1 MWPTARRLIHAAQ
14 PNWCVTPDVRRRLR
28 ADPFQVHSMVRQ
40 LVLMGFCVIQ
50 DGVVDPMAAISW
62 DKQKREWVAPV
73 KDEAEP
79 PTVCVFMAPLVHS
92 NGTALMSYG
101 SAALPVWYHLS
112 ALTENMRRRDAFNSA
127 HTVFTSVNPSMTPGD
142 SLTPSFIAARG
153 RAVGAADPD
162 YTTSDRRH
170 ELLGDLMRRSNGLR
184 SHGDVFMAG
193 QGFPVDS
200 RAPKLHS
207 EHFVTDGKHQFIL
220 VQSCTRPAP
229 KSRAP
234 RLNSQI
240 MHTARHPH
248 PWLPAIFCS
257 CVDPQTVHTPRHWT
271 PFDSQIVHTAR
282 HH

>member
-1 MWPTARRLIHAAQ
+1 MGALPAGTYA
-14 PNWCVTPDVRRRLR
+14 CS
-28 ADPFQVHSMVRQ
+28 PFGRH
-40 LVLMGFCVIQ
+40 
-50 DGVVDPMAAISW
+50 
-62 DKQKREWVAPV
+62 
-73 KDEAEP
+73 
-79 PTVCVFMAPLVHS
+79 T
-92 NGTALMSYG
+92 G

-207 EHFVTDGKHQFIL
+207 EHFVTDGKHPPAQTIL
-220 VQSCTRPAP
+220 VGRHRNLAPSSELPNHAHGPTPPPLVARNLLLLCRPPNRAHAP
-229 KSRAP
+229 TLDPVRLPNRAHGP
-234 RLNSQI
+234 
-240 MHTARHPH
+240 
-248 PWLPAIFCS
+248 
-257 CVDPQTVHTPRHWT
+257 TPLMAL
-271 PFDSQIVHTAR
+271 QG
-282 HH
+282 

>member
-1 MWPTARRLIHAAQ
+1 
-14 PNWCVTPDVRRRLR
+14 
-28 ADPFQVHSMVRQ
+28 MVRQ

-73 KDEAEP
+73 KDQAEP

-92 NGTALMSYG
+92 NGTTLMSYG

-257 CVDPQTVHTPRHWT
+257 QTVHTPRHWT